1 MRDETGQI
9 PLHLHFIWIGSQLPW
24 FAKLA
29 IGSALRRVPGARVS
43 LWATHD
49 LTHDEHVAALQT
61 DERFALGQLN
71 ERTLFDDAPSSLP
84 LDLLMEQF
92 RDLDAPAARS
102 NIARLLLLARFGGI
116 YLDTDTTTLR
126 DLSPLC
132 ALGGFCG
139 LEHVV
144 WPLSSENLRAYRFFG
159 GRVRSVLRRA
169 CASVPHGE
177 RAFAPLS
184 RWYSTAANN
193 AVLGFTQGHNFVL
206 ATLRR
211 VAELS
216 AEDRLRRYRLGTYL
230 LQEMLEQRAERDGV
244 TLLSPAHFYPLGPV
258 ISRQYFHARNDVTS
272 AVAAIV
278 KPETYL
284 IHWYASVSELR
295 PYDEARVQCERDRN
309 VFARLAYDAL

>member
-1 MRDETGQI
+1 MSI
-9 PLHLHFIWIGSQLPW
+9 PLHLHFIWIGPELPW

-49 LTHDEHVAALQT
+49 LRHDQHVAALRS
-61 DERFALGQLN
+61 DERFELGQLN
-71 ERTLFDDAPSSLP
+71 EQTLFTDAPSVLP
-84 LDLLMEQF
+84 LELLAEQF
-92 RDLDAPAARS
+92 RNLSEPAARS
-102 NIARLLLLARFGGI
+102 NIARLLLLTRFGGM

-144 WPLSSENLRAYRFFG
+144 WPLSLQDLPAYRRIG
-159 GRVRSVLRRA
+159 GRVRSALRLA
-169 CASVPHGE
+169 CANVPRGE

-184 RWYSTAANN
+184 RWYRTAANN
-193 AVLGFTQGHNFVL
+193 AVLGFTQGHRFLL
-206 ATLRR
+206 ATLQR

-216 AEDRLRRYRLGTYL
+216 PEERSRRYRLGTYL
-230 LQEMLEQRAERDGV
+230 LQEMLAERGERDQV
-244 TLLSPAHFYPLGPV
+244 TLLSPSHFYPLGPV
-258 ISRQYFHARNDVTS
+258 ISRQYFQARTDVAR

-295 PYDEARVQCERDRN
+295 PYDEARVQSERDRN
-309 VFARLAYDAL
+309 VFARLACDAL